1 MGLCTCCAV
10 YSIVNVQMKEENYVK
25 FANNDLMGFPYQIVC
40 GKKAVKNGNVE
51 LKDRA
56 TGERSEVAIDEVAE
70 KVAQLVLA
78 ARA

>member
-1 MGLCTCCAV
+1 
-10 YSIVNVQMKEENYVK
+10 
-25 FANNDLMGFPYQIVC
+25 MGFPYQIVC